1 MLTNYFCR
9 IFSSVPS
16 PGHPAMN
23 LDGKMFTLSLNGGD
37 ISLFPPNYSPPQPR
51 PSPTRH
57 YYTTTPYPT
66 QPPTRGLSVCL
77 RFLTDFVQSR
87 NPRIFTLSP
96 SSSNPLTLGVSGSY
110 WLSYDRYRYA
120 NIYLQPSIRFW
131 SEVAPDIWTRVCI
144 TLDSSTNVVQLF
156 SGSYMSIRKLLPVR
170 YSWTG
175 EPVIT
180 FSGFDGQVTDIQ
192 VWDYPLRYRE
202 VTDYMNPSAYKLYRG
217 SVLTWSYI
225 SYSLRGNPL
234 LEDVYEIQAATAGE
248 QKGEKAWTKGRE
260 EDQEGFQYGGKQRQR
275 ETTALMNHAG
285 VRDVACV
292 RKTVSSVP
300 CLMIK
305 NVTDL
310 KTN

>member
-1 MLTNYFCR
+1 MGNNRNKLEISKIAAGKKSTSYSIILVNLGK
-9 IFSSVPS
+9 STLP
-16 PGHPAMN
+16 PLNPA
-23 LDGKMFTLSLNGGD
+23 
-37 ISLFPPNYSPPQPR
+37 
-51 PSPTRH
+51 
-57 YYTTTPYPT
+57 
-66 QPPTRGLSVCL
+66 GLSVCL

-156 SGSYMSIRKLLPVR
+156 SGSYMSIRKLLP

-202 VTDYMNPSAYKLYRG
+202 VTDYMNPSAYKYEPIPVCVCECVFIYNYIIDYRYLKVQSLKHGLITRG
-217 SVLTWSYI
+217 S
-225 SYSLRGNPL
+225 
-234 LEDVYEIQAATAGE
+234 
-248 QKGEKAWTKGRE
+248 
-260 EDQEGFQYGGKQRQR
+260 
-275 ETTALMNHAG
+275 
-285 VRDVACV
+285 C
-292 RKTVSSVP
+292 
-300 CLMIK
+300 
-305 NVTDL
+305 
-310 KTN
+310 